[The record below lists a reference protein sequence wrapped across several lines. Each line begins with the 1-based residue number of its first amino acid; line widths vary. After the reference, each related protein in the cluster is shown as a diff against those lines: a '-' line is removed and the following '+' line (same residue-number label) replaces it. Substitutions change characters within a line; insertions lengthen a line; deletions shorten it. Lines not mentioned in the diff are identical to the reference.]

1 MINAG
6 DGTHE
11 HPTQALLDLLTI
23 RRVKGRIEGLKV
35 VICGDIAHSR
45 VARST
50 TMALHLMGARVHLC
64 GPRTLIPPGTDTWG
78 AESAGTDF
86 DRALPGADVVMMLR
100 LQLERMNGSLLPS
113 QREYFRYFGLDG
125 RPAGLAKADAHR
137 DAPRPDEPRRRD
149 RKLHRRRRA
158 LGYHAAGRDGRC
170 GARSGAAPPGRSAR
184 MSLQIINARL
194 LDPATGTD
202 APGGVFIDKGVIKEF
217 RTGTGVSF
225 KDAKETIDADGLCL
239 APGLIDLRAKT
250 GEPGEE
256 HKETLA
262 TASRAALSGGIT
274 SLVVM
279 PDTRPVIDDVALVQ
293 FIAERGRE
301 TAFARVYPAGGLTVG
316 LAGEAMS
323 EIGLM
328 TEAGAVL
335 FTNGDWPVASAQVMK
350 RAMTYAASRGAIVMS
365 RPDDR
370 TLSGSGVMN
379 GGEFAARNG
388 LSGIPIEAEW
398 LGAMR
403 DVTLA
408 EQTGCALILDQVTS
422 QRTLDIVDI
431 ARGRGAKV
439 FTTVAAHSL
448 FFNELDVGDYLTYCK
463 VNPPFRTEQARKTLI
478 ACAEGRLHRCSR
490 LRARSSAPGGK
501 APALRGGVLRRGGPR
516 NRAALPADA
525 GGRRRADAAR
535 SPRAGHHRPGLD
547 PRPAARP
554 HRQGRPRRPHPVR
567 PRQTLAL

>member
-1 MINAG
+1 
-6 DGTHE
+6 
-11 HPTQALLDLLTI
+11 
-23 RRVKGRIEGLKV
+23 
-35 VICGDIAHSR
+35 
-45 VARST
+45 
-50 TMALHLMGARVHLC
+50 
-64 GPRTLIPPGTDTWG
+64 
-78 AESAGTDF
+78 
-86 DRALPGADVVMMLR
+86 
-100 LQLERMNGSLLPS
+100 
-113 QREYFRYFGLDG
+113 
-125 RPAGLAKADAHR
+125 
-137 DAPRPDEPRRRD
+137 
-149 RKLHRRRRA
+149 
-158 LGYHAAGRDGRC
+158 
-170 GARSGAAPPGRSAR
+170 
-184 MSLQIINARL
+184 MSLEILNARL

-202 APGGVFIDKGVIKEF
+202 ATGGVLIDKGLIKEF

-225 KDAKETIDADGLCL
+225 KDTKETIDANGLCL

-328 TEAGAVL
+328 AEAGAVL

-350 RAMTYAASRGAIVMS
+350 RVMTYAASRGAIVMS

-370 TLSGSGVMN
+370 SLAGGGVMN
-379 GGEFAARNG
+379 AGEFAARHG

-398 LGAMR
+398 LGAAR
-403 DVTLA
+403 DVVLA
-408 EQTGCALILDQVTS
+408 EQTGCTLILDQVTS

-439 FTTVAAHSL
+439 FTTAAAHSL

-463 VNPPFRTEQARKTLI
+463 VNPPFRTEQTRKTLI
-478 ACAEGRLHRCSR
+478 SALKEGAINAVVSAHDPQPPEEKRLPFGEAAFGAAGLETVLPCLLTLVAEEELTLLEALAPVTIGPASILGLPQGRIAKGAPADLILFDPGKPWLCDRDYLHSR
-490 LRARSSAPGGK
+490 SKNSPFDGRRLQGRVMRTFVGGK
-501 APALRGGVLRRGGPR
+501 TVFER
-516 NRAALPADA
+516 
-525 GGRRRADAAR
+525 
-535 SPRAGHHRPGLD
+535 
-547 PRPAARP
+547 
-554 HRQGRPRRPHPVR
+554 
-567 PRQTLAL
+567 

>member
-1 MINAG
+1 
-6 DGTHE
+6 
-11 HPTQALLDLLTI
+11 
-23 RRVKGRIEGLKV
+23 
-35 VICGDIAHSR
+35 
-45 VARST
+45 
-50 TMALHLMGARVHLC
+50 
-64 GPRTLIPPGTDTWG
+64 
-78 AESAGTDF
+78 
-86 DRALPGADVVMMLR
+86 
-100 LQLERMNGSLLPS
+100 
-113 QREYFRYFGLDG
+113 
-125 RPAGLAKADAHR
+125 
-137 DAPRPDEPRRRD
+137 
-149 RKLHRRRRA
+149 
-158 LGYHAAGRDGRC
+158 
-170 GARSGAAPPGRSAR
+170 
-184 MSLQIINARL
+184 MSLEILNARL

-202 APGGVFIDKGVIKEF
+202 ATGSVLIEKGLIKEF

-225 KDAKETIDADGLCL
+225 KDAKETFDANGLCL

-328 TEAGAVL
+328 AEAGAVL

-370 TLSGSGVMN
+370 SLAGGGVMN
-379 GGEFAARNG
+379 AGEFAARHG

-398 LGAMR
+398 LGAAR
-403 DVTLA
+403 DVVLA
-408 EQTGCALILDQVTS
+408 EQTGCTLILDQVTS

-439 FTTVAAHSL
+439 FTTAAAHSL

-478 ACAEGRLHRCSR
+478 SALKEGAINAVVSAHDPQPPEEKRLPFGEAAFGAAGLETVLPCLLTLVAEEELTLLEALAPVTIGPASILGLPQGRIAKGAPADLILFDPGKPWLCDRDHLLSR
-490 LRARSSAPGGK
+490 SKNSPFDGRRLQGRVMRTFVGGK
-501 APALRGGVLRRGGPR
+501 TVFER
-516 NRAALPADA
+516 
-525 GGRRRADAAR
+525 
-535 SPRAGHHRPGLD
+535 
-547 PRPAARP
+547 
-554 HRQGRPRRPHPVR
+554 
-567 PRQTLAL
+567 

>member
-1 MINAG
+1 
-6 DGTHE
+6 
-11 HPTQALLDLLTI
+11 
-23 RRVKGRIEGLKV
+23 
-35 VICGDIAHSR
+35 
-45 VARST
+45 
-50 TMALHLMGARVHLC
+50 
-64 GPRTLIPPGTDTWG
+64 
-78 AESAGTDF
+78 
-86 DRALPGADVVMMLR
+86 
-100 LQLERMNGSLLPS
+100 
-113 QREYFRYFGLDG
+113 
-125 RPAGLAKADAHR
+125 
-137 DAPRPDEPRRRD
+137 
-149 RKLHRRRRA
+149 
-158 LGYHAAGRDGRC
+158 
-170 GARSGAAPPGRSAR
+170 
-184 MSLQIINARL
+184 MSLEIVNTRL

-225 KDAKETIDADGLCL
+225 KDAKETLDAGGLCL

-250 GEPGEE
+250 GEPGDE

-328 TEAGAVL
+328 AEAGAVV

-370 TLSGSGVMN
+370 TLAGGGVMN
-379 GGEFAARNG
+379 AGEFAARNG

-408 EQTGCALILDQVTS
+408 EQTGCTLILDQVTS
-422 QRTLDIVDI
+422 QRTLDVVDI

-463 VNPPFRTEQARKTLI
+463 VNPPFRTERMRKTLVHALKEGAIDAVVSAHDPQPPEEKRLPFGEAAFGAAGLETVLPCLLTLVAEEELTLLEALTPVTFGPASILGLPQGRI
-478 ACAEGRLHRCSR
+478 AKGAPADLILFDPAKPWLCDRDHLLSRSKNSPFDGRR
-490 LRARSSAPGGK
+490 LQGRVMRTFVGGK
-501 APALRGGVLRRGGPR
+501 TVFER
-516 NRAALPADA
+516 
-525 GGRRRADAAR
+525 
-535 SPRAGHHRPGLD
+535 
-547 PRPAARP
+547 
-554 HRQGRPRRPHPVR
+554 
-567 PRQTLAL
+567 

>member
-1 MINAG
+1 
-6 DGTHE
+6 
-11 HPTQALLDLLTI
+11 
-23 RRVKGRIEGLKV
+23 
-35 VICGDIAHSR
+35 
-45 VARST
+45 
-50 TMALHLMGARVHLC
+50 
-64 GPRTLIPPGTDTWG
+64 
-78 AESAGTDF
+78 
-86 DRALPGADVVMMLR
+86 
-100 LQLERMNGSLLPS
+100 
-113 QREYFRYFGLDG
+113 
-125 RPAGLAKADAHR
+125 
-137 DAPRPDEPRRRD
+137 
-149 RKLHRRRRA
+149 
-158 LGYHAAGRDGRC
+158 
-170 GARSGAAPPGRSAR
+170 

-202 APGGVFIDKGVIKEF
+202 APGGVFIEKGVIKEF

-478 ACAEGRLHRCSR
+478 ASLKEGSIDAVVSAHDPQPPEEKRLPFGEASFGAAGLETVLPCLLTLVAEDELTLLEALAPVTIGPASILNLPQGRIAKGAPADLILFDPAKPWLCDRDHLLSR
-490 LRARSSAPGGK
+490 SKNSPFDGRRLQGRVMRTFVGGK
-501 APALRGGVLRRGGPR
+501 TVFER
-516 NRAALPADA
+516 
-525 GGRRRADAAR
+525 
-535 SPRAGHHRPGLD
+535 
-547 PRPAARP
+547 
-554 HRQGRPRRPHPVR
+554 
-567 PRQTLAL
+567 

>member
-1 MINAG
+1 
-6 DGTHE
+6 
-11 HPTQALLDLLTI
+11 
-23 RRVKGRIEGLKV
+23 
-35 VICGDIAHSR
+35 
-45 VARST
+45 
-50 TMALHLMGARVHLC
+50 
-64 GPRTLIPPGTDTWG
+64 
-78 AESAGTDF
+78 
-86 DRALPGADVVMMLR
+86 
-100 LQLERMNGSLLPS
+100 
-113 QREYFRYFGLDG
+113 
-125 RPAGLAKADAHR
+125 
-137 DAPRPDEPRRRD
+137 
-149 RKLHRRRRA
+149 
-158 LGYHAAGRDGRC
+158 
-170 GARSGAAPPGRSAR
+170 
-184 MSLQIINARL
+184 MSLEIVNARL

-202 APGGVFIDKGVIKEF
+202 APGGLLIDKGVIREL

-225 KDAKETIDADGLCL
+225 KDARETIDARGLCL

-256 HKETLA
+256 QKETLA

-328 TEAGAVL
+328 AEAGAVL

-350 RAMTYAASRGAIVMS
+350 RAMTYAASRGALVMS

-370 TLSGSGVMN
+370 TLAGGGVMN
-379 GGEFAARNG
+379 TGEFAARNG

-398 LGAMR
+398 LGAAR
-403 DVTLA
+403 DVVLA

-478 ACAEGRLHRCSR
+478 SALKEGAIDAVVSAHDPQPPEEKRLPFGEASFGAAGLETLLPCLLTLVAEEELTLLEALAPVTIGPASILGLPQGRISKGAPADLILFDPGKPWLCDRDHLLSR
-490 LRARSSAPGGK
+490 SKNSPFDGRRLQGRVVRTFVGGK
-501 APALRGGVLRRGGPR
+501 TVFER
-516 NRAALPADA
+516 
-525 GGRRRADAAR
+525 
-535 SPRAGHHRPGLD
+535 
-547 PRPAARP
+547 
-554 HRQGRPRRPHPVR
+554 
-567 PRQTLAL
+567 

>member
-1 MINAG
+1 
-6 DGTHE
+6 
-11 HPTQALLDLLTI
+11 
-23 RRVKGRIEGLKV
+23 
-35 VICGDIAHSR
+35 
-45 VARST
+45 
-50 TMALHLMGARVHLC
+50 
-64 GPRTLIPPGTDTWG
+64 
-78 AESAGTDF
+78 
-86 DRALPGADVVMMLR
+86 
-100 LQLERMNGSLLPS
+100 
-113 QREYFRYFGLDG
+113 
-125 RPAGLAKADAHR
+125 
-137 DAPRPDEPRRRD
+137 
-149 RKLHRRRRA
+149 
-158 LGYHAAGRDGRC
+158 
-170 GARSGAAPPGRSAR
+170 
-184 MSLQIINARL
+184 MSLQILNARL

-202 APGGVFIDKGVIKEF
+202 AIGGVFVDKGVIKEF

-225 KDAKETIDADGLCL
+225 KDAKETIDAGGLCL

-328 TEAGAVL
+328 AEAGAVL

-365 RPDDR
+365 RPDER
-370 TLSGSGVMN
+370 TLAGGGVMN
-379 GGEFAARNG
+379 AGEFAARHG
-388 LSGIPIEAEW
+388 LAGIPIEAEW
-398 LGAMR
+398 LGAAR
-403 DVTLA
+403 DVVLA
-408 EQTGCALILDQVTS
+408 EQTGCTLILDQVTS
-422 QRTLDIVDI
+422 QRTLDIVDV

-463 VNPPFRTEQARKTLI
+463 VNPPFRSEQARKTLI
-478 ACAEGRLHRCSR
+478 RALQEGAIDAVVSAHDPQPPEEKRLPFGEASFGAAGLETVLPCLLTLVAEGELSLLEALAPVTIGPASILGLPQGRIAKGAPADLILFDAGKPWLCDRDHLLSRSKNSPFDGRRLQGRVMR
-490 LRARSSAPGGK
+490 TFVGGK
-501 APALRGGVLRRGGPR
+501 TVFER
-516 NRAALPADA
+516 
-525 GGRRRADAAR
+525 
-535 SPRAGHHRPGLD
+535 
-547 PRPAARP
+547 
-554 HRQGRPRRPHPVR
+554 
-567 PRQTLAL
+567 